1 MSSLINIRSK
11 GGCVPVSP
19 ILFAFAGT
27 LDLHHHQAS
36 TAWITP
42 TLIPAKFISEIG
54 VLPLGTPPC
63 HSAKSSTAGTEHRV
77 SLNLMS
83 TDRQPRN
90 QCYSRRLTPDPSSSR
105 FFSHQSTRYPPAIT
119 LLICFSVWSGKR
131 DLDSQHPAWRAG
143 TLPLSYS
150 HKHFH

>member
-27 LDLHHHQAS
+27 LDLHYYRAS
-36 TAWITP
+36 AMLVVMP
-42 TLIPAKFISEIG
+42 TLTPAKFISEIG

-119 LLICFSVWSGKR
+119 LLIRFSVWSGRR
-131 DLDSQHPAWRAG
+131 DLNPQKIRMEI
-143 TLPLSYS
+143 
-150 HKHFH
+150 